1 MNWVQFLREIGIRVD
16 EDAAPALIKRM
27 SIDAATLRAELTARG
42 LRWDD
47 PGDSQR
53 PDGAELAK
61 SAKHVIDASV
71 RSSGLLGAASGVV
84 GLAGVPPEAM
94 ARLIQS
100 FRLAQRIAIIYG
112 TTRPRTADESMCEEP
127 SRPLGASSFRSKRL
141 KTSSSHNSHASWM
154 PERWRC
160 TTVQPGSPR
169 PSPSLRRAPSA
180 AAHRAGF
187 RAWAPGWV
195 FSTVA
200 SWLECKARK
209 CTMLS
214 GGAGRAPDRNTSRM
228 PSRSPHEGAG
238 RLSRSHVISRTLQ
251 RLVDLAAPYRR

>member
-112 TTRPRTADESMCEEP
+112 HDPATDRGRI
-127 SRPLGASSFRSKRL
+127 
-141 KTSSSHNSHASWM
+141 H
-154 PERWRC
+154 
-160 TTVQPGSPR
+160 V
-169 PSPSLRRAPSA
+169 RRALSAAWGFELPVQASEDIKLSQLPRVLDAGTLALHDGPAWLAKTLAKSATSASA

-187 RAWAPGWV
+187 RVSAQGWV
-195 FSTVA
+195 FYTAV
-200 SWLECKARK
+200 SWPEPKARK

-214 GGAGRAPDRNTSRM
+214 GGDGRAPVRNTSRM

>member
-112 TTRPRTADESMCEEP
+112 HDPATDRGRIHVRRALSAAWGFELPVQASEDIKLSQLPRVLDAGTLALHDGPAWLAKTLAKSATSAIGRRA
-127 SRPLGASSFRSKRL
+127 SRWIPGLGAGMGLLHGRKLARVQGE
-141 KTSSSHNSHASWM
+141 KMHDAIRR
-154 PERWRC
+154 RWE
-160 TTVQPGSPR
+160 GPR
-169 PSPSLRRAPSA
+169 P
-180 AAHRAGF
+180 
-187 RAWAPGWV
+187 
-195 FSTVA
+195 
-200 SWLECKARK
+200 K
-209 CTMLS
+209 
-214 GGAGRAPDRNTSRM
+214 
-228 PSRSPHEGAG
+228 
-238 RLSRSHVISRTLQ
+238 HVEDAVEIT
-251 RLVDLAAPYRR
+251 A